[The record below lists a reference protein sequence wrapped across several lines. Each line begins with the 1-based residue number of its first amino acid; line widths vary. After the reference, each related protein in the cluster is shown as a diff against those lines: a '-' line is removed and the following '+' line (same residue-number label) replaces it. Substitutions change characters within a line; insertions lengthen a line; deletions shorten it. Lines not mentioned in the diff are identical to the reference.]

1 MSECDIQARFVIA
14 LVFKLGHATSTIL
27 STTIIANKFF
37 RVDTM
42 LSIRNVLFNI
52 EKDTVRSWFIR
63 SLKVM
68 REHLLAIPNQPGDS
82 ANHLVAHVGASAPEA
97 SEAVRRAP
105 RKRSKYKRSKPK
117 SKKKK
122 GGKKGNASSAV
133 EQDVDAQVIEAAN
146 GDSNHITNEEE
157 VNIVASGSRNIVQG
171 RNLQVTFLEDYE
183 EFNDRDNDNDHESL
197 DF

>member
-68 REHLLAIPNQPGDS
+68 REHLLAIHNQP
-82 ANHLVAHVGASAPEA
+82 GASAPAA

-122 GGKKGNASSAV
+122 GGKKDDAGSSRGGAG
-133 EQDVDAQVIEAAN
+133 AA
-146 GDSNHITNEEE
+146 
-157 VNIVASGSRNIVQG
+157 A
-171 RNLQVTFLEDYE
+171 
-183 EFNDRDNDNDHESL
+183 
-197 DF
+197 